1 MHGAAE
7 LHLSL
12 PVRIMASLPEGVA
25 GLPAGLPQQ
34 PFIDLPAELEI
45 DRGEGHA

>member
-1 MHGAAE
+1 VNE

-25 GLPAGLPQQ
+25 GLPVGLPGQ
-34 PFIDLPAELEI
+34 PFLALPAELEVERQ
-45 DRGEGHA
+45 DGHA